1 MKQKLDPN
9 RLEKRGGKRPGAG
22 RPKKEPTTTIRV
34 PIVLKAIIE
43 RYVKIKMLKF

>member
-1 MKQKLDPN
+1 MKQKEKTN
-9 RLEKRGGKRPGAG
+9 RPKTRGGKRPGAG

-34 PIVLKAIIE
+34 PIVLKSIIE